1 VEEKPLE
8 IQEDEI
14 NLLDYLIV
22 LAKRKNFIIKVTL
35 GFAVIAAIISL
46 VMSPIYK
53 AETKILP
60 PVNGGSGIATQ
71 LMNQLGQLSA
81 IAGIGGVPT
90 SGKAPSELYI
100 GLLKSRTV
108 LDRMV
113 DRFDLMK
120 LYRTSYRQNARN
132 KLLDDVLSVRD
143 DRKSG
148 IITINVEDKDPK
160 RAAEM
165 ANAFVEELQKLNTGL
180 AITQASQRRLY
191 FEEQLKAAKVS
202 LTQAEEGMKSF
213 QEKTGALHM
222 ESQAKAVLEGIGM
235 LRAQIAAKEVELK
248 VMRTYSTA
256 QNPDLQRVEETLKG
270 LRAELAKMEGRG
282 GKGHDP
288 LMPTGRMAEIGT
300 DYAKQLRDLKFN
312 EVLYGLLLQQY
323 EAAKLDEAKDAT
335 TVQVI
340 DTAVP
345 PEKKVKPKRTSM
357 VILAGIIGF
366 FLSVFAAFLME
377 YRERA
382 NANPEDRERFDT
394 LKRYLTFNRT
404 GSSEK

>member
-1 VEEKPLE
+1 VEEKP
-8 IQEDEI
+8 IATQEDEI

-22 LAKRKNFIIKVTL
+22 LAKRKTFIAKVTL
-35 GFAVIAAIISL
+35 GFAIITAIISL

-81 IAGIGGVPT
+81 IAGISGVPVN
-90 SGKAPSELYI
+90 GKTPSELYI

-108 LDRMV
+108 LDRMI

-120 LYRTSYRQNARN
+120 LYRAGYRQNVRD
-132 KLLDDVLSVRD
+132 KLLNNVLSVRD

-148 IITINVEDKDPK
+148 IITINVEEKDPK
-160 RAAEM
+160 RAADM
-165 ANAFVEELQKLNTGL
+165 ANAFVDELQKLNSGL

-191 FEEQLKAAKVS
+191 FEEQLKAAKAS
-202 LTQAEEGMKSF
+202 LTQAEENMKTF
-213 QEKTGALHM
+213 QEKTGALHI

-235 LRAQIAAKEVELK
+235 IRAQIAAKEVELK
-248 VMRTYSTA
+248 VMKTYSTP
-256 QNPDLQRVEETLKG
+256 QNPDFRRVEETLRG

-282 GKGHDP
+282 GQGHDP
-288 LMPTGRMAEIGT
+288 LMPTGRMAQIGT

-335 TVQVI
+335 TIQVI
-340 DTAVP
+340 DRAVP
-345 PEKKVKPKRTSM
+345 PEKKVKPQRATM
-357 VILAGIIGF
+357 VILGAIIGF
-366 FLSVFAAFLME
+366 FLSIFAAFLME

-382 NANPEDRERFDT
+382 NADPEDRERFNT
-394 LKRYLTFNRT
+394 LKKYLSFERQ
-404 GSSEK
+404 KK

>member
-1 VEEKPLE
+1 VEEKP
-8 IQEDEI
+8 IATQEDEI

-22 LAKRKNFIIKVTL
+22 LAKRKIFIVKVTL
-35 GFAVIAAIISL
+35 GFAILAAIISL
-46 VMSPIYK
+46 IISPVYK

-71 LMNQLGQLSA
+71 LMNQLGQLGA
-81 IAGIGGVPT
+81 IAGISGVPVN
-90 SGKAPSELYI
+90 GKTPNELYI

-108 LDRMV
+108 LDRMI

-120 LYRTSYRQNARN
+120 LYQARYRQNARE
-132 KLLDDVLSVRD
+132 KLLNNVLSVRD

-148 IITINVEDKDPK
+148 IITINVEEKDPK
-160 RAAEM
+160 RAADM
-165 ANAFVEELQKLNTGL
+165 ANAFVDELQKLNSGL

-191 FEEQLKAAKVS
+191 FEEQLKSAKTS
-202 LTQAEEGMKSF
+202 LAQAEENMKAF
-213 QEKTGALHM
+213 QEKTGALHI

-235 LRAQIAAKEVELK
+235 IRAQIAAKEVELK
-248 VMRTYSTA
+248 VMKTYSTP
-256 QNPDLQRVEETLKG
+256 QNPDFQRVEETLRG

-282 GKGHDP
+282 GRGHDP
-288 LMPTGRMAEIGT
+288 LMPTGRMAQIGT

-335 TVQVI
+335 TIQVI
-340 DTAVP
+340 DRAVP
-345 PEKKVKPKRTSM
+345 PEKKVKPQRAM
-357 VILAGIIGF
+357 MIILGGIIGF
-366 FLSVFAAFLME
+366 FLSIFAAFLME

-382 NANPEDRERFDT
+382 NVDPTDRERFET
-394 LKRYLTFNRT
+394 LKKYLTFKR
-404 GSSEK
+404 K

>member
-1 VEEKPLE
+1 VEEKP
-8 IQEDEI
+8 IATQEDEI

-22 LAKRKNFIIKVTL
+22 LAKRKTFIAKVTL
-35 GFAVIAAIISL
+35 GFAIITAIISL

-81 IAGIGGVPT
+81 IAGISGVPVN
-90 SGKAPSELYI
+90 GKTPSELYI

-108 LDRMV
+108 LDRMI

-120 LYRTSYRQNARN
+120 LYRASYRQNVRD
-132 KLLDDVLSVRD
+132 KLLNNVLSVRD

-148 IITINVEDKDPK
+148 IITINVEEKDPK
-160 RAAEM
+160 RAADM
-165 ANAFVEELQKLNTGL
+165 ANAFVDELQKLNSGL

-191 FEEQLKAAKVS
+191 FEEQLKAAKAS
-202 LTQAEEGMKSF
+202 LTQAEENMKTF
-213 QEKTGALHM
+213 QEKTGALHI

-235 LRAQIAAKEVELK
+235 IRAQIAAKEVELK
-248 VMRTYSTA
+248 VMKTYSTP
-256 QNPDLQRVEETLKG
+256 QNPDFRRVEETLRG

-282 GKGHDP
+282 GQGHDP
-288 LMPTGRMAEIGT
+288 LMPTGRMAQIGT

-312 EVLYGLLLQQY
+312 DVLSVLVLQQY

-335 TVQVI
+335 TIQVI
-340 DTAVP
+340 DRAVP
-345 PEKKVKPKRTSM
+345 PEKKVKPQRAVM
-357 VILAGIIGF
+357 VILGVIIGF
-366 FLSVFAAFLME
+366 FLSIFAAFLME

-382 NANPEDRERFDT
+382 NADPEDRERFNT
-394 LKRYLTFNRT
+394 LKKYLSFERQ
-404 GSSEK
+404 KK

>member
-1 VEEKPLE
+1 VEEKPIE

-22 LAKRKNFIIKVTL
+22 LAKRKSFIIKVTL
-35 GFAVIAAIISL
+35 GFAVITAIISL
-46 VMSPIYK
+46 LMSPIYK

-60 PVNGGSGIATQ
+60 PTNGGSGIAAQ
-71 LMNQLGQLSA
+71 LMNQLGQLGA
-81 IAGIGGVPT
+81 IAGMGGG
-90 SGKAPSELYI
+90 SIAGKTPNELYI

-108 LDRMV
+108 LDKMI
-113 DRFDLMK
+113 DRFDLLK
-120 LYRTSYRQNARN
+120 LYRTDYRQNARGR
-132 KLLDDVLSVRD
+132 LLDDVLAVRD

-165 ANAFVEELQKLNTGL
+165 ANAFVEELQRLNTGL
-180 AITQASQRRLY
+180 AITEASQRRLY
-191 FEEQLKAAKVS
+191 FEEQLKGAKAS
-202 LTQAEEGMKSF
+202 LTKAEEGMKLF
-213 QEKTGALHM
+213 QEKTGALNM
-222 ESQAKAVLEGIGM
+222 ESQAKAVIEGIGM

-248 VMRTYSTA
+248 VMRTYSTP

-270 LRAELAKMEGRG
+270 LRSELAKMEGSG

-288 LMPTGRMAEIGT
+288 LMPTGRMAKIGT
-300 DYAKQLRDLKFN
+300 DYAKQIRDLKFN
-312 EVLYGLLLQQY
+312 EVLYSLLLQQY

-335 TVQVI
+335 IIQVI
-340 DTAVP
+340 DKAVP
-345 PEKKVKPKRTSM
+345 PERKVKPKRAIM
-357 VILAGIIGF
+357 VMLAGIIGF

-382 NANPEDRERFDT
+382 NANPEDRERFNT
-394 LKRYLTFNRT
+394 LKKYLTFKRK
-404 GSSEK
+404 E

>member
-35 GFAVIAAIISL
+35 GFAIIAAIISL

-81 IAGIGGVPT
+81 VAGISGVPT

-100 GLLKSRTV
+100 ALLKSRTV

-120 LYRTSYRQNARN
+120 LYRTSYRQNARSR
-132 KLLDDVLSVRD
+132 LLDDVLSVRD

-148 IITINVEDKDPK
+148 IITISVEDKDPK

-191 FEEQLKAAKVS
+191 FEEQLKSAKAS

-256 QNPDLQRVEETLKG
+256 QNPDLQRVEEALKG

-345 PEKKVKPKRTSM
+345 PEKKVKPKRATM

-394 LKRYLTFNRT
+394 LKRYLTFKR
-404 GSSEK
+404 K

>member
-8 IQEDEI
+8 IEEDEI

-35 GFAVIAAIISL
+35 GFAVVAAIISL
-46 VMSPIYK
+46 IMSPIYK

-71 LMNQLGQLSA
+71 LMNQLGQLGA
-81 IAGIGGVPT
+81 IAGISGVPT
-90 SGKAPSELYI
+90 NGKAPSELYI

-132 KLLDDVLSVRD
+132 RLLDDVLSVRD

-191 FEEQLKAAKVS
+191 FEEQLKSAKVS

-248 VMRTYSTA
+248 VMKTYSTA
-256 QNPDLQRVEETLKG
+256 QNPDLQRVDEALKG

-345 PEKKVKPKRTSM
+345 PEKKVKPKRATM

-394 LKRYLTFNRT
+394 LKRYLTFQR
-404 GSSEK
+404 K

>member
-1 VEEKPLE
+1 MEEKPLE

-46 VMSPIYK
+46 IMSPIYK

-71 LMNQLGQLSA
+71 LMNQLGQLGA
-81 IAGIGGVPT
+81 IAGISGVPT
-90 SGKAPSELYI
+90 NGKAPSELYI

-132 KLLDDVLSVRD
+132 RLLDDVLSVRD

-256 QNPDLQRVEETLKG
+256 QNPDLQRVEEALKG

-345 PEKKVKPKRTSM
+345 PEKKVKPKRATM

-366 FLSVFAAFLME
+366 FLSVFAAFLMD

-394 LKRYLTFNRT
+394 LKRYLTI
-404 GSSEK
+404 KQKK

>member
-1 VEEKPLE
+1 MEEKPLE

-35 GFAVIAAIISL
+35 GFAIIAVIISL

-90 SGKAPSELYI
+90 NGKAPSELYI

-132 KLLDDVLSVRD
+132 RLLDDVLSVRD

-213 QEKTGALHM
+213 QERTGALHM

-256 QNPDLQRVEETLKG
+256 QNPDLQRVEEALKG

-345 PEKKVKPKRTSM
+345 PEKKVKPKRATM

-377 YRERA
+377 YRDRA

-394 LKRYLTFNRT
+394 LKRYLTFKRT
-404 GSSEK
+404 VSSEK

>member
-1 VEEKPLE
+1 MEEKP
-8 IQEDEI
+8 IATQEDEI

-22 LAKRKNFIIKVTL
+22 LAKRKIFIVKVTL
-35 GFAVIAAIISL
+35 GFAILAAIISL
-46 VMSPIYK
+46 IISPVYK

-71 LMNQLGQLSA
+71 LMNQLGQLGA
-81 IAGIGGVPT
+81 IAGISGVPVN
-90 SGKAPSELYI
+90 GKTPNELYI

-108 LDRMV
+108 LDRMI

-120 LYRTSYRQNARN
+120 LYQARYRQNARE
-132 KLLDDVLSVRD
+132 KLLNNVLSVRD

-148 IITINVEDKDPK
+148 IITINVEEKDPK
-160 RAAEM
+160 RAADM
-165 ANAFVEELQKLNTGL
+165 ANAFVDELQKLNSGL

-191 FEEQLKAAKVS
+191 FEEQLKSAKTS
-202 LTQAEEGMKSF
+202 LAQAEENMKAF
-213 QEKTGALHM
+213 QEKTGALHI

-235 LRAQIAAKEVELK
+235 IRAQIAAKEVELK
-248 VMRTYSTA
+248 VMKTYSTP
-256 QNPDLQRVEETLKG
+256 QNPDFQRVEETLRG

-282 GKGHDP
+282 GRGHDP
-288 LMPTGRMAEIGT
+288 LMPTGRMAQIGT

-335 TVQVI
+335 TIQVI
-340 DTAVP
+340 DRAVP
-345 PEKKVKPKRTSM
+345 PEKKVKPQRAM
-357 VILAGIIGF
+357 MIILGGIIGF
-366 FLSVFAAFLME
+366 FLSIFAAFLME

-382 NANPEDRERFDT
+382 NVDPTDRERFET
-394 LKRYLTFNRT
+394 LKKYLTFKR
-404 GSSEK
+404 K